1 MSKNI
6 GREASA
12 QDNFIGPIAPTG
24 LTATNVGS
32 GRSFNDGRIDL
43 AWVAPTGGNAATSYK
58 IIRGGTE
65 IATVSAPTVTYSNT
79 GLAGGT
85 AYSYTVRAVD
95 SFATSPDSNTASA
108 TATTIPSAPTGAAAT
123 AGVNANTVS
132 WTAPSNGGSA
142 ITNYYVVGNDG
153 TTGNT
158 AGVSISIAD
167 TAGTSQYYNVY
178 ADNANGRS
186 VASNNTNTV
195 TTLAP
200 AFFAPPF
207 FPPFFPPSFFA
218 PPFFP
223 PFFPPS
229 FFAPPGFFAPPSFFA
244 PPGFAFA
251 PPSFFAPPGFA
262 FAPLSFFAPP
272 GFNIGGSRS
281 Y

>member
-218 PPFFP
+218 PP
-223 PFFPPS
+223 
-229 FFAPPGFFAPPSFFA
+229 GFFAPPSFFA

-251 PPSFFAPPGFA
+251 PPSFFAPPGF
-262 FAPLSFFAPP
+262 
-272 GFNIGGSRS
+272 NIGGSRS